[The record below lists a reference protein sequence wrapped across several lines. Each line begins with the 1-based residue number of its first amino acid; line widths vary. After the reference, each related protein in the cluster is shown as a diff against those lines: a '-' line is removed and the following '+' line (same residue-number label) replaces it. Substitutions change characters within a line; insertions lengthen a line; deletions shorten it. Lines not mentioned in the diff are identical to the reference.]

1 MSSEKALNSENLL
14 KQSEDLGTTWS
25 VFTDLSTPT
34 GSQTSP
40 SGDST
45 AWLLTADTDANASP
59 SLNQSTSTGAGTHTM
74 VAHLKSGTASHGFI
88 SVREGNGN
96 IAYAMVDFSAGTS
109 THGSYGSVTNP
120 SSTVT
125 ALGSDWYRLTLT
137 ATVSSGVTLAFVGI
151 SDGTAVGSS
160 GYDTGWNST
169 GQTMYAWGIQ
179 LSSTNSK
186 VYDSPTTTQ
195 ISRSYSPLLKTA
207 SADAPRFE
215 YAADGQS
222 DAGSPRGLLIEASA
236 SNLLTYSED
245 FSNAAWTKLFSNV
258 QSNVAIGPSGE
269 LSADNLIATSDV
281 GEHRV
286 GQNLSVVSGSTYT
299 ISVIAK
305 SSGSRFL
312 RLGSMIYSILA
323 ARASFD
329 LETGT
334 VATTSQGS
342 ASIEPVGNGFYRCSV
357 TATAGSSGVTVA
369 TMNVMQADN
378 TPSYT
383 GDDYSGVLLFGAMA
397 EQSSSMSSYIKST
410 SSSVTRAADSC
421 SVALSDINFAGGEY
435 SLVADASTITNSDVY
450 VSASL
455 YVSNSNY
462 AALYA
467 NGQYGRTA
475 VAVSDG
481 VSSTVNGGSA
491 NGRIAVSGGTNSL
504 TTSTNGG
511 AVTTDTSYAVPDL
524 SGGTLQ
530 IGTRNGSSSPLNG
543 NVKRVALYSVALSD
557 TELQAI
563 TS

>member
-1 MSSEKALNSENLL
+1 
-14 KQSEDLGTTWS
+14 
-25 VFTDLSTPT
+25 
-34 GSQTSP
+34 
-40 SGDST
+40 
-45 AWLLTADTDANASP
+45 
-59 SLNQSTSTGAGTHTM
+59 
-74 VAHLKSGTASHGFI
+74 
-88 SVREGNGN
+88 
-96 IAYAMVDFSAGTS
+96 
-109 THGSYGSVTNP
+109 
-120 SSTVT
+120 
-125 ALGSDWYRLTLT
+125 
-137 ATVSSGVTLAFVGI
+137 
-151 SDGTAVGSS
+151 
-160 GYDTGWNST
+160 
-169 GQTMYAWGIQ
+169 
-179 LSSTNSK
+179 
-186 VYDSPTTTQ
+186 
-195 ISRSYSPLLKTA
+195 
-207 SADAPRFE
+207 
-215 YAADGQS
+215 
-222 DAGSPRGLLIEASA
+222 
-236 SNLLTYSED
+236 
-245 FSNAAWTKLFSNV
+245 V

-467 NGQYGRTA
+467 NGQYNRTVA
-475 VAVSDG
+475 AVSDG